1 MKIVRTRS
9 EHPLINIRGL
19 ILIYLLLCILS
30 VVFSRTAVSGFLA
43 DGRLPEGMG
52 FVIFLTIPA
61 VLLVFL
67 TFSAQSL
74 IRGALAGRNGS
85 RFQARLLGYF
95 ALTMF
100 FAAVPNTVITIQSIY
115 ELVRFGQSI
124 RVTEALQEAQKI
136 GMDNYSF
143 KLEKLEALIREEDF
157 DSLMTDYGK
166 AAGEEA
172 GEGRTFE
179 TETFLGGFSE
189 DLAAVQDFRLQE
201 DGTWKGAGFLGRR
214 QEELRSPPGLYQ
226 GFVSREI
233 PRDTDIIRYISYPE
247 KNLLRVISCK
257 LGQGFDAAIEL
268 ISAESARF
276 TLMSSLESNLKPLL
290 SFYFGIFIFPTLL
303 MTIIIAVSFAFR
315 ITQPLADLTE
325 ATRRVSEGDFSIQI
339 LSHAEDEMGL
349 LIRSF
354 NSMVQD
360 LEKSQAALIR
370 TEKIS
375 IWQDLAQQLAHEIK
389 NPLTPIKLS
398 AERVLRR
405 WRNSPERVGEILEN
419 SMLAIIQEVDGL
431 DNLLT
436 QFRTLSRPLEPALS
450 WIRLRELTEEAV
462 RPYCTSY
469 PEVQFDIDQ
478 IQPDLSVKIDRRH
491 FIQVLTNLIING
503 IDAMDRRGLIKIRTD
518 LVKKREIRYCRLSIQ
533 DSGKGIS
540 EEEGSHIFTPYFTTK
555 DSGTGLGLPIVE
567 RIVNDH
573 GGSIWFNSAT
583 GVGTTFFID
592 LPIDEPLPI
601 KKPGRDESVGG
612 GMILS
617 KKGVDHDENTDHR

>member
-9 EHPLINIRGL
+9 KQPLINIRGL
-19 ILIYLLLCILS
+19 VLIYLLLCILS
-30 VVFSRTAVSGFLA
+30 VIFARTAVSGILT
-43 DGRLPEGMG
+43 DGKLPEGMG
-52 FVIFLTIPA
+52 FVLFLIIPA
-61 VLLVFL
+61 VLLIFL
-67 TFSAQSL
+67 TFSVQSL
-74 IRGALAGRNGS
+74 VRDALARRDGS

-95 ALTMF
+95 ALTML
-100 FAAVPNTVITIQSIY
+100 FAAVPTTVITIQSVY

-124 RVTEALQEAQKI
+124 RVTEALQEAQKL

-143 KLEKLEALIREEDF
+143 KLEKLEVLIQEKDF
-157 DSLMTDYGK
+157 DSLMAGYGK
-166 AAGEEA
+166 AAG
-172 GEGRTFE
+172 GDLEGRAGQTLE
-179 TETFLGGFSE
+179 TETILAGFSE

-201 DGTWKGAGFLGRR
+201 DGTWRGEGFLGRP
-214 QEELRSPPGLYQ
+214 QKELRVPPGLYQ

-233 PRDTDIIRYISYPE
+233 PRDTDIIRYITYPE
-247 KNLLRVISCK
+247 KNLLRVISCS
-257 LGQGFDAAIEL
+257 LGEGFDAAIEL

-276 TLMSSLESNLKPLL
+276 TLVNSLGTNLKPLL
-290 SFYFGIFIFPTLL
+290 GFYFGTFIFPTLL
-303 MTIIIAVSFAFR
+303 MTIIIAVSFASR
-315 ITQPLADLTE
+315 ITQPLTDLTE

-339 LSHAEDEMGL
+339 LSHTEDEMGI

-354 NSMVQD
+354 NAMVQD
-360 LEKSQAALIR
+360 LEKSRAALIR
-370 TEKIS
+370 TETIS

-389 NPLTPIKLS
+389 NPLTPIRLS

-419 SMLAIIQEVDGL
+419 SMLAIVQEVEGL

-436 QFRTLSRPLEPALS
+436 QFRTLARPMEPSLS
-450 WIRLRELTEEAV
+450 WTRLRELAEETIL
-462 RPYCTSY
+462 PYRTSY
-469 PEVQFDIDQ
+469 PEVQFDIGQ

-503 IDAMDRRGLIKIRTD
+503 IDAMDRRGIIKIRTD

-533 DSGKGIS
+533 DSGKGIP
-540 EEEGSHIFTPYFTTK
+540 EEVGAHIFTPYFTTK

-573 GGSIWFNSAT
+573 GGSIWFNSAE

-592 LPIDEPLPI
+592 LPIDEPLPAE
-601 KKPGRDESVGG
+601 KPGGAAGG
-612 GMILS
+612 G
-617 KKGVDHDENTDHR
+617 